1 MDKPQR
7 PLYSAEVTRE
17 KLINDVRKDMS
28 GKKNRFPQL
37 YWIITLALL
46 IGIWQLAAV
55 HIHFALLMPSPW
67 STFKALLQSV
77 ADPKILIALLIT
89 LKRVGIGFAV
99 ACLIGISLGYLMGYS
114 KTILRFLDPLTNSVR
129 LIPIMAWVPLT
140 IVWFGLGD
148 GPTIFLIAFAGLFSI
163 MLSTISGVHDISADY
178 YNAAR
183 SMGAGRLSIFTHVVI
198 PGSLPSVLTGMRIGL
213 GGGWMSVICAEF
225 IATSSGFGHEM
236 VYAETMLETNKL
248 IALMILSGLVGFTID
263 HGMLLLSRKV
273 IKWKNS

>member
-1 MDKPQR
+1 MDKPQH

-178 YNAAR
+178 YYAAR
-183 SMGAGRLSIFTHVVI
+183 SLGAGRLSIFTHVVI

-263 HGMLLLSRKV
+263 RGMLLLSRKV

>member
-1 MDKPQR
+1 MDKPQH

-183 SMGAGRLSIFTHVVI
+183 SLGAGRLSIFTHVVI

>member
-1 MDKPQR
+1 MDKPQH

-99 ACLIGISLGYLMGYS
+99 ACLIGISLGYLIGDSHYGLGTAHDS
-114 KTILRFLDPLTNSVR
+114 LVWIGRRSDNLPDCFCRTILYHAEYDFRR
-129 LIPIMAWVPLT
+129 
-140 IVWFGLGD
+140 
-148 GPTIFLIAFAGLFSI
+148 
-163 MLSTISGVHDISADY
+163 
-178 YNAAR
+178 AR
-183 SMGAGRLSIFTHVVI
+183 
-198 PGSLPSVLTGMRIGL
+198 
-213 GGGWMSVICAEF
+213 
-225 IATSSGFGHEM
+225 
-236 VYAETMLETNKL
+236 Y
-248 IALMILSGLVGFTID
+248 
-263 HGMLLLSRKV
+263 LSRLL
-273 IKWKNS
+273 